1 MLLYFGVHH
10 NADSLFLPAATLT
23 SYSENVDRSK
33 YGADGNKDLSS
44 RGCIKQPQKSMDSS
58 LYRVDENL
66 MASTFSL
73 NKIPERGL
81 DTGLSQSVQ
90 SIPLYLMP
98 RPNSVAGEKRCF
110 GLSWTA
116 MIVLCTKLCSLGAEA

>member
-1 MLLYFGVHH
+1 
-10 NADSLFLPAATLT
+10 
-23 SYSENVDRSK
+23 
-33 YGADGNKDLSS
+33 
-44 RGCIKQPQKSMDSS
+44 MDSS
-58 LYRVDENL
+58 LYRVDENI

-98 RPNSVAGEKRCF
+98 RPNSVAGEKIVRVA
-110 GLSWTA
+110 SWR
-116 MIVLCTKLCSLGAEA
+116 VLALLLYCIMFKVEWGSAVLASHCVCA